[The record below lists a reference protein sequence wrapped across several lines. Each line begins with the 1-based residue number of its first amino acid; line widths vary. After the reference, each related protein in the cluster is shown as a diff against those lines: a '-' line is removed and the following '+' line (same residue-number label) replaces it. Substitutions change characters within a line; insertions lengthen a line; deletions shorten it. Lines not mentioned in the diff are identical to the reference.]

1 MPKVAT
7 RPEEA
12 GSAVELIPEKPTL
25 ATLRGAVATWK
36 ACDLWMKGTRTVFG
50 DGAGSA
56 APICR

>member
-25 ATLRGAVATWK
+25 ATLR
-36 ACDLWMKGTRTVFG
+36 MI
-50 DGAGSA
+50 
-56 APICR
+56 PIV